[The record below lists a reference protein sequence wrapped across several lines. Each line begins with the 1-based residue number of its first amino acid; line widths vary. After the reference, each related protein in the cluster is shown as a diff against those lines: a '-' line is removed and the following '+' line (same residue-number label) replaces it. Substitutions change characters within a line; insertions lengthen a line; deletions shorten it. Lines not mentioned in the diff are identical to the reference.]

1 MSGLWSSMVC
11 RCDCLDKA
19 FNDIFEPLLE
29 PAPICPAL
37 ILVLVSG
44 NKSLGISLVLSVGER
59 LCWIIVSAWHLDA
72 SKQPSRKKNT
82 AILLNLQDPAY
93 FDETDD

>member
-37 ILVLVSG
+37 ILVLVPG

-72 SKQPSRKKNT
+72 SKQPSSKKKYS
-82 AILLNLQDPAY
+82 DPAQSSRSCL